1 MSKLPRTDDLP
12 RTGEGYDAAR
22 VEEAFSAFAERVR
35 ELEAVAGELRAELRS
50 LRAER
55 PAPPRFEDER
65 WPAESVAN
73 PSPDW
78 VAAVPPPL
86 ARGFTV
92 PRLVLEGAFLLLV
105 ALFAGLADLS
115 TEWIVLVMAVA
126 WALVV
131 LSEWAAAAK
140 RARWQLDAIAPPLA
154 PDAADTT
161 GPWDMPIVQATV
173 VESGPDPESKTIV
186 TRLPADPAAE
196 SPERDGRARAGA
208 EAPPRPAAAEAAG
221 RGRGRRSLGGVSSAR
236 LEPRRPL
243 PRQEA
248 LGPAGQRAR
257 HPLLVGRRCAAAR
270 PRAGWT

>member
-1 MSKLPRTDDLP
+1 MSKLPQTEDLP
-12 RTGEGYDAAR
+12 RAGEGYDPAR
-22 VEEAFSAFAERVR
+22 VEEAFSAFAERVQ

-55 PAPPRFEDER
+55 TAPARLDDER
-65 WPAESVAN
+65 WPASPVTN

-86 ARGFTV
+86 QRGFTV

-115 TEWIVLVMAVA
+115 TEWIVIVMVA
-126 WALVV
+126 AWTLVV

-140 RARWQLDAIAPPLA
+140 RARWHLDEIAPPLA
-154 PDAADTT
+154 AEAADTT

-186 TRLPADPAAE
+186 TKLPADPDESGKEDTDVRAPGPKRRRGLRRRKQPAE
-196 SPERDGRARAGA
+196 AGA
-208 EAPPRPAAAEAAG
+208 ADPWEA
-221 RGRGRRSLGGVSSAR
+221 
-236 LEPRRPL
+236 
-243 PRQEA
+243 
-248 LGPAGQRAR
+248 
-257 HPLLVGRRCAAAR
+257 
-270 PRAGWT
+270 

>member
-1 MSKLPRTDDLP
+1 MSKLPQTEDLP
-12 RTGEGYDAAR
+12 RAGEGYDPAR
-22 VEEAFSAFAERVR
+22 VEEAFSAFAERVQ

-55 PAPPRFEDER
+55 AAPARLDDER
-65 WPAESVAN
+65 WPASPVTN

-86 ARGFTV
+86 QRGFMV

-115 TEWIVLVMAVA
+115 TEWIVVVMVA
-126 WALVV
+126 AWTLVV

-140 RARWQLDAIAPPLA
+140 RARWHLDEIVPPLA
-154 PDAADTT
+154 VEAADTT

-186 TRLPADPAAE
+186 TKLPADPDENGQEDTDVTAPAPKRRRGLRRRKQPAE
-196 SPERDGRARAGA
+196 AGA
-208 EAPPRPAAAEAAG
+208 ADPWEA
-221 RGRGRRSLGGVSSAR
+221 
-236 LEPRRPL
+236 
-243 PRQEA
+243 
-248 LGPAGQRAR
+248 
-257 HPLLVGRRCAAAR
+257 
-270 PRAGWT
+270 